1 MVRDQRPRKP
11 CKMPS
16 PFGGGGPCCLRLS
29 LVRWPLPKIRPTTF
43 NILKSVDWVA
53 SKNARIIKMSFAA
66 PDDLLREMLA
76 KANARGIVLIAAVGN
91 ASPRSPPLYPAADA
105 GVIGATA
112 KDVDDKLMPQAHRGR
127 RLRWRRPVSRFSL
140 SHPMGK
146 YQVTSGTSIATAR
159 ASGVAAL
166 LLASKPNLTPAQGRA
181 SLTRAAT
188 RIPGKRDEIGAGI
201 VDALA
206 VINPNRK

>member
-1 MVRDQRPRKP
+1 
-11 CKMPS
+11 
-16 PFGGGGPCCLRLS
+16 LS

-112 KDVDDKLMPQAHRGR
+112 KDVDDKLMPQANRGPQVAVAAPGVEI
-127 RLRWRRPVSRFSL
+127 LAVAPD
-140 SHPMGK
+140 GK
-146 YQVTSGTSIATAR
+146 YQVTSGTSIAAAH

-166 LLASKPNLTPAQGRA
+166 LLASKPNLTPAQVRA
-181 SLTRAAT
+181 TLTRAAT
-188 RIPGKRDEIGAGI
+188 RIPGKRNEVGAGVI
-201 VDALA
+201 DALA
-206 VINPNRK
+206 VINPSRK